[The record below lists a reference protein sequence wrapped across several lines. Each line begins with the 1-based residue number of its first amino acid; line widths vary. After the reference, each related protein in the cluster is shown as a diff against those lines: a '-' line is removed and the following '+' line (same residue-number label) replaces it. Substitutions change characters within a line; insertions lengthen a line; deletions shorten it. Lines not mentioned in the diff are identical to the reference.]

1 MTSTQE
7 TYDRLRRK
15 LHWEQNKI
23 FNAIRFIGTLEYSTD
38 DYLLLEFN
46 EGRYVITK
54 EQISH
59 LIDILRK
66 KEKEEIEK

>member
-23 FNAIRFIGTLEYSTD
+23 FNPIRFIGTVEYSTD

-54 EQISH
+54 EQISD
-59 LIDILRK
+59 LMDILGK